1 MGNCICKN
9 RIRNERG
16 VIIGYVIQ
24 DTQTKIENVY
34 NASYMKSILAS
45 GKLNVQNLT
54 LTSDGRIIMSDTS
67 AKKSNIPTKRFVKT
81 KSSSDTVAVGQK
93 VTLFLHSLLLFD
105 YDNSISNTL
114 KCTDFNPDDKAGSFT
129 LLVNPSLLGLD
140 ESVELKFKYKS
151 VVSKYRNKE
160 NTYNVGVVIRLIS
173 VGSIRVSNTDKLNI
187 AGMLY
192 DTVSGRLRVDIP
204 VRGQEL
210 ITFIKNQCLH
220 LVKTKKYAD
229 TQQLRRM
236 ISSLSA
242 SFEKKGIKFSLDM
255 IQILCCIKVLVGK
268 VAQKQYVEDFNKV
281 IAPYGLKVVAVKSN
295 KDIMN
300 TKQVTFSN
308 NLVLQ
313 FQQPEI
319 DIKALDI
326 VMKYKVKKILV
337 IDRQAHHEKS
347 TVVCLDLDNPNIGFV
362 SSKALLNSLVDN
374 KMVNVANMEVD
385 EIGVDYQLKVDS
397 TIRDFQ
403 KQFLF
408 PPFPAIVKAGEFYVL
423 IDIVDKPL
431 GRNTFTVPEFVN
443 FIALGDF
450 HGAVYSK
457 RIIDSRLQ
465 IINSKAVTCDILNAK
480 IQ

>member
-1 MGNCICKN
+1 MGNYVCKN

-34 NASYMKSILAS
+34 NTSYMKSILAS

-54 LTSDGRIIMSDTS
+54 LTSDGRIIMSNT
-67 AKKSNIPTKRFVKT
+67 PTKRFVKT

-114 KCTDFNPDDKAGSFT
+114 KCTDFNSDDKAGSFT

-160 NTYNVGVVIRLIS
+160 NAYIVGVVIRLIS
-173 VGSIRVSNTDKLNI
+173 VGSIRINNTDKLDI

-192 DTVSGRLRVDIP
+192 DTLSGRLQVDIP

-268 VAQKQYVEDFNKV
+268 VAQKQYVEGFNKV
-281 IAPYGLKVVAVKSN
+281 IAPYGLKIVAVKSN
-295 KDIMN
+295 KDTMN
-300 TKQVTFSN
+300 TEQVTFNN

-326 VMKYKVKKILV
+326 AMKYKVKKILV

-347 TVVCLDLDNPNIGFV
+347 TVVCLDLNNPNIGFV
-362 SSKALLNSLVDN
+362 SSKTLLNSLVDN
-374 KMVNVANMEVD
+374 KIVSVANMEVD

-408 PPFPAIVKAGEFYVL
+408 PPFPVIVKAGEFYVL

-450 HGAVYSK
+450 YGAVYSK